1 MTQLQS
7 ARSGETTRLMNQVAG
22 DEGLD
27 PASLRRKIADGLV
40 VIPANRRHTGLR
52 PIGVG
57 EGLRTKVNAN
67 LGTSPDRSDLEKELS
82 KLRVSLRAGADT
94 VMDLSTGGD
103 IDAVRRA
110 IMAESPAPVGTVPI
124 YQAAIEAGG
133 PGLMSAEGFLSVFER
148 HARDGVDFATV
159 HAGVTRDAI
168 PLLEKRL
175 MGVVSRGGSF
185 LVRWMR
191 RHERENFLYECFD
204 EILAIAREY
213 DVTMS
218 LGDGLRPGCV
228 ADATDRAQLHELE
241 ILGELAARCRQQGV
255 QVMIEGPGH
264 VPLDQVPQNV
274 RLEKE
279 HCDRAP
285 FYVLG
290 PLPTDIAPGYDHLV
304 GAIGGALAAAH
315 GADFLCYV
323 TPKEHVGLPDEEDVR
338 LGVIASRI
346 AAHVGD
352 VAKGIPGAAARDA
365 TMSRLRADRDWDGMV
380 EHALDPQTFAHMLAT
395 EEKTDRCSMC
405 GEFCAVKL
413 FREAAEEA
421 DPTPAVAA
429 PQEHSEGG

>member
-1 MTQLQS
+1 
-7 ARSGETTRLMNQVAG
+7 
-22 DEGLD
+22 
-27 PASLRRKIADGLV
+27 
-40 VIPANRRHTGLR
+40 
-52 PIGVG
+52 
-57 EGLRTKVNAN
+57 
-67 LGTSPDRSDLEKELS
+67 
-82 KLRVSLRAGADT
+82 
-94 VMDLSTGGD
+94 
-103 IDAVRRA
+103 
-110 IMAESPAPVGTVPI
+110 
-124 YQAAIEAGG
+124 
-133 PGLMSAEGFLSVFER
+133 
-148 HARDGVDFATV
+148 
-159 HAGVTRDAI
+159 
-168 PLLEKRL
+168 

-218 LGDGLRPGCV
+218 LGDGLRPGCI
-228 ADATDRAQLHELE
+228 ADATDPAQLHELE

-304 GAIGGALAAAH
+304 GAIGGALAASH

-380 EHALDPQTFAHMLAT
+380 EHALDAQTFAHMLAT
-395 EEKTDRCSMC
+395 EEQTDRCSMC
-405 GEFCAVKL
+405 GEFCAVKP